1 MAVKFSII
9 TAVYNAESCLER
21 AINSVISQQ
30 GADFEFI
37 VIDGGSKDNT
47 VEIIKKYSEHISYWI
62 SERDRGIYD
71 AWNKGVLK
79 AKGEWILF
87 LGADD
92 LLLPDALHK
101 YQVFIDTMAGPDTM
115 YISSRIRMIDAKG
128 NVTRVKGWP
137 WEWPY
142 FLREMTVAHPGS
154 LHSRL
159 LFEKYGLFNID
170 YKITGD
176 YELLLRP
183 KEELKTLFMDYIT
196 VDMSEGG
203 ASDSVAALKEHYKAA
218 TRTGGGMKAIIGAN
232 FLYILMKVTTKKFLR
247 KWNINVYLKK

>member
-1 MAVKFSII
+1 MPVKFSII
-9 TAVYNAESCLER
+9 TATYNAGSCLER
-21 AINSVISQQ
+21 AIKSVIAQQ
-30 GADFEFI
+30 NTDYEFI

-47 VEIIKKYSEHISYWI
+47 VEIIKKYSDHISYWV
-62 SERDRGIYD
+62 SERDKGIYD

-92 LLLPDALHK
+92 LLLPHALQK
-101 YQVFIDTMAGPDTM
+101 YQQFLDTRNEPDVL
-115 YISSRIRMIDAKG
+115 YVSSRIRMIDANGK
-128 NVTRVKGWP
+128 VTRVKGWP

-159 LFEKYGLFNID
+159 LFEKYGLFNIN

-183 KEELKTLFMDYIT
+183 REHLKTLFMDDIT

-203 ASDSVAALKEHYKAA
+203 ASDSIAALKEHYKAA
-218 TRTGGGMKAIIGAN
+218 TLTGGGRKAIIGAN
-232 FLYILMKVTTKKFLR
+232 FLYILMKVSTKKFLR
-247 KWNINVYLKK
+247 RWNINVYLKK

>member
-9 TAVYNAESCLER
+9 TAVYNAESCLEQ
-21 AINSVISQQ
+21 AIKSVIAQE
-30 GADFEFI
+30 GDYEFI
-37 VIDGGSKDNT
+37 VIDGGSKDKT
-47 VEIIKKYSEHISYWI
+47 VEIIEKYSKYISYWV
-62 SERDRGIYD
+62 SEPDKGIYD

-79 AKGEWILF
+79 ANGEWILF

-92 LLLPDALHK
+92 TLLPGALHK
-101 YQVFIDTMAGPDTM
+101 YQVFIDNMSEPDTL
-115 YISSRIRMIDAKG
+115 YISSRIRMIDTKG
-128 NVTRVKGWP
+128 NIIRIKGWP

-159 LFEKYGLFNID
+159 LFEQYGLFNTQ

-183 KEELKTLFMDYIT
+183 KENLKTLFMDYIT
-196 VDMSEGG
+196 VNMSEGG
-203 ASDSVAALKEHYKAA
+203 ASDSVGALKEHYKAA
-218 TRTGGGMKAIIGAN
+218 TRTGGGKKAVIGAN
-232 FLYILMKVTTKKFLR
+232 FVLILMKITVKKFLR
-247 KWNINVYLKK
+247 KWNVNVYLKK